1 MTWNMQTRS
10 MTFSGPR
17 LPQIVGVMRTGEKI
31 SEPMLTVRSVRGRE
45 AVGELFEYVILAAVE
60 NPDFLQNPADAAQI
74 DLEEIIGTRGTVA
87 IQITG
92 IGTYKVGQQGATA
105 RVNVGADTRYISGNI
120 ASAEIHCMEDR
131 AAVYRFVL
139 RPFVWR
145 ATLNR
150 DSRILS
156 GSVIDVLHE
165 VFGKYVGTVEWRI
178 AGPGGGKGYYPPR
191 DMIRQAWE
199 SDWTFAHRLME
210 EWGLVYWF
218 EHRDGFHSLV
228 VSDTLGGHH
237 RHGAAYETLR
247 YHTGSRIDEEHIGE
261 LSVSYSVTPDT
272 VTVNDHDYMG
282 PRLRNSLVPLREEYT
297 GVNRPA
303 GRNIEIYATAEFA
316 QPLAR
321 KTFSDANDAREEGR
335 HLARVKLEAERC
347 KALRAKG
354 RGNLRGLQPGRTFGL
369 TDYPQDKA
377 NREYIV
383 LACDLEIAEVA
394 TSSGAWRTYTV
405 NTAFELQPSSVHYRL
420 AQVTPRPRIDGLEFA
435 VIVAPQDNEIWID
448 NHNRLLVQFDW
459 DRQARFDGAT
469 SIWVRV
475 ISQWQG
481 GEMGVVTP
489 GRAGQ
494 MVMVSHVHG
503 DPDRP
508 IVAGFVVDKFNP
520 PPWALPDNMALS
532 GMRSRSLDH
541 GFTSNHLA
549 LDDTPGKQQAQ
560 LASDHGKSSL
570 TVGYNTR
577 IDGNKGRQ
585 DARGEGF
592 ELRTDLWGVVRAA
605 RGLLISSHGRESAA
619 GNAKDMD
626 ETVARLTQARDLH
639 ETLTGFAQQHEA
651 QQESKDQSDVTR
663 NIKQQNEE
671 LRGTPST
678 SPSKF
683 REFTEPHLTL
693 ASPAGIETTTAG
705 STHIQSDQDL
715 ALTTGRHVAIA
726 AGKSLYASVLE
737 SVALF
742 VRNAGMKLIAAAGK
756 IHIEAQ
762 TDSVEVIARKALEL
776 ISASDWINLKAN
788 QGVRINGGGS
798 ILEISADGIVGYTS
812 GKYLIHAA
820 DHATADPKPRVGL
833 TAPVLVPD
841 SCVCPKCLHLAAD
854 LGMATLTRT

>member
-92 IGTYKVGQQGATA
+92 IGTYKAGQQGATA

-165 VFGKYVGTVEWRI
+165 VFGKYVGTVDWRI

-228 VSDTLGGHH
+228 VSDTLGGYH

-420 AQVTPRPRIDGLEFA
+420 AQVTPRPSIDGLEFA
-435 VIVAPQDNEIWID
+435 VIVAPQDNELWID

-508 IVAGFVVDKFNP
+508 IVSGFVVDKFNP

-683 REFTEPHLTL
+683 REFTAPHLTL

-820 DHATADPKPRVGL
+820 DHATADPKPGVGL